1 LAPRPV
7 PLRED
12 YLDSLRNWQNNRTA
26 FTNYFEP
33 EMLPASAA
41 LTNLAD
47 ILNSTSRGILVAG
60 RLTNHADVE
69 AVFQLSERLN
79 WPVFPDITS
88 NLRLGKTT
96 PNRVV
101 YFDQLLLSG
110 SFSEKLQPETV
121 LHIGGQLISKRWLH
135 FVEKYRPQNYIVV
148 QNHPHRYD
156 PFHAVTQRIECD
168 IPLFCASLEGRI
180 KSNPDSSWREKV
192 TTPSK
197 RTGQI
202 IEAFILSSERISEI
216 SLAHLVSKQI
226 PPESGLFL
234 ASSMPVRDMDM
245 YAAAVDSNVFVA
257 ANRGASGIDGTIAS
271 IDGTIASAAGFA
283 AGLKRPVTLL
293 TGDLAF
299 LHDLN
304 SLPLLR
310 SIPQPLVIIVVNNRG
325 GGIFSFLP
333 IAEYKDVFETYFGT
347 PHDFNFSNACRP
359 NVRNGLF

>member
-1 LAPRPV
+1 
-7 PLRED
+7 
-12 YLDSLRNWQNNRTA
+12 
-26 FTNYFEP
+26 
-33 EMLPASAA
+33 
-41 LTNLAD
+41 
-47 ILNSTSRGILVAG
+47 
-60 RLTNHADVE
+60 
-69 AVFQLSERLN
+69 
-79 WPVFPDITS
+79 
-88 NLRLGKTT
+88 LRLKKTT
-96 PNRVV
+96 PNRVA

-110 SFSEKLQPETV
+110 SISEKLQPETV

-156 PFHAVTQRIECD
+156 PFHTVTQRVECD
-168 IPLFCASLEGRI
+168 IGFFCASLGGRI
-180 KSNPDSSWREKV
+180 KSNPDSGWREKI
-192 TTPSK
+192 TTPSN
-197 RTGQI
+197 RIGQI

-226 PPESGLFL
+226 LPESGLFL
-234 ASSMPVRDMDM
+234 ASSMPIRDMDM

-257 ANRGASGIDGTIAS
+257 ANRGASG

-347 PHDFNFSNACRP
+347 PHDFNFSNAAQMFGMDYFKPLDNTAFKDIYSNTLRQKKSAIIEVESGQEENKKLHLQLQEQIIAVLNEHYSAP
-359 NVRNGLF
+359 